1 MFSFLYFLNSS
12 ETFLLRK
19 KRETTVKNSY
29 CASTGDHCDCSC
41 SCLRFLITRTV
52 IFSLCFHRGLLL
64 PLPTEVYRIFLC
76 VDAPVEH
83 DDSEVTMPEQS
94 RELDGWIV

>member
-52 IFSLCFHRGLLL
+52 IFFTVL
-64 PLPTEVYRIFLC
+64 P
-76 VDAPVEH
+76 
-83 DDSEVTMPEQS
+83 Q
-94 RELDGWIV
+94 GIVIAVAH